1 MFRKIQTAIC
11 LLAITGFVFLW
22 CYSDKNDI
30 AVMTSGGNIPT
41 SMDKQIVVLDPGH
54 GGFDGGCVSVDGTAE
69 KGINL
74 NISNNLRDCLTV
86 MGFDVKCTRTEDVS
100 IHDKGVEGIG
110 NQKKSDMKNRL
121 ALFNKYSNAISVSI
135 HQNQFTDGKYYG
147 AQMFYSKKNK
157 GGEMLAEAVQK
168 QFVSL
173 LQPDNKRETK
183 PVGDE
188 LYLLDN
194 TDCPAIMA
202 ECGFLSNE
210 EEAKKLESTDYQKQV
225 SFTLM
230 TGIFEYLNQTI

>member
-1 MFRKIQTAIC
+1 
-11 LLAITGFVFLW
+11 
-22 CYSDKNDI
+22 
-30 AVMTSGGNIPT
+30 
-41 SMDKQIVVLDPGH
+41 
-54 GGFDGGCVSVDGTAE
+54 
-69 KGINL
+69 
-74 NISNNLRDCLTV
+74 
-86 MGFDVKCTRTEDVS
+86 
-100 IHDKGVEGIG
+100 
-110 NQKKSDMKNRL
+110 
-121 ALFNKYSNAISVSI
+121 
-135 HQNQFTDGKYYG
+135 
-147 AQMFYSKKNK
+147 
-157 GGEMLAEAVQK
+157 MLAEAVQK